1 MKKLLFL
8 LFSLT
13 AFFACTEGG
22 GDNEPPKQP
31 EITLEVEA
39 SDFTP
44 TGGSDVITF
53 TASEAWTAEVINTRA
68 DSWCSVNPTSGS
80 AGDAEIT
87 VTTQPNDTPDDRSA
101 SIVIKAGTIS
111 KTITVSQKQKDALT
125 VTASK
130 FEVKAEG
137 GEVTVEVKA
146 NIDFS
151 YEIDEEASSWVKYE
165 STRALKTSTL
175 LFKIDANDDIEKREA
190 KIQIKSGEFNETVT
204 IYQEGAE
211 PTIILSQNEYSVPAA
226 GQTIAV
232 EVKSNVD
239 VEFVIPNDAEWITEN
254 TTRALSTN
262 TFYFDIAKNEDYDG
276 RVAEIKFVNTAN
288 GISEVVTV
296 SQLQCNAIV
305 AAEPEYAISD
315 EGGELDLEIQ
325 TNVEIEVAISEN
337 AQSWITVID
346 TRALES
352 QTLHLNIAAND
363 TDEDR
368 EGGITISGED
378 VAQEIV
384 IKQAALTPK
393 SQIFYTTTDENIVN
407 VAASA
412 FDVDI
417 ESNVYENGQGV
428 ITFDGVLTKIEDEAF
443 RDKHTL
449 KSIIIPDGVI
459 NIGMSVF
466 YNCRYLES
474 ATLPEGLKSLSN
486 GLFAN
491 CVKLNRVNIPES
503 VTSIELS
510 VFTNCQALES
520 IDIPENVTSIGAGA
534 FNACYSLT
542 SIVIPNKVESIGRMA
557 FSVCKGLKSVYFP
570 GSVRNIG
577 EDAFDYCSNLQ
588 EVTFSEGIE
597 TIDRR
602 AFRECKIENLV
613 LPSTLTSIGN
623 YAFVRNQIQSVYCK
637 ATTPPT
643 LASNILEGNPIA
655 KIYVPAGSVNVYK
668 AADWWKIYANKIVA
682 E

>member
-1 MKKLLFL
+1 MKKLLY
-8 LFSLT
+8 SLC
-13 AFFACTEGG
+13 AIIALVACSDKEG
-22 GDNEPPKQP
+22 NEPKQP
-31 EITLEVEA
+31 QINIEIEA

-44 TGGSDVITF
+44 TGGSDVISF

-68 DSWCSVNPTSGS
+68 DSWCSVNPTSGG

-87 VTTQPNDTPDDRSA
+87 VTTTPNDTPDDRSA
-101 SIVIKAGTIS
+101 SIVIKAGTVS

-130 FEVKAEG
+130 FEVTAEG
-137 GEVTVEVKA
+137 GEVLVEVKA

-151 YEIDEEASSWVKYE
+151 YEIDKDATSWVKYE

-175 LFKIDANDDIEKREA
+175 VFKVDANEGIEKREA

-204 IYQEGAE
+204 IYQEGAK

-226 GQTIAV
+226 GETIAV
-232 EVKSNVD
+232 EVKSNVN
-239 VEFVIPNDAEWITEN
+239 VEFVIPSDAEWITEN
-254 TTRALSTN
+254 STRALSTN

-276 RVAEIKFVNTAN
+276 RVAEIKFVNTDN

-337 AQSWITVID
+337 AQSWITIVE

-352 QTLHLNIAAND
+352 KTLHLNIAAND

-368 EGGITISGED
+368 EGVITISGED

-384 IKQAALTPK
+384 IKQSAFTTK
-393 SQIFYTTTDENIVN
+393 SQIIYTTTDGNIVD

-417 ESNVYENGQGV
+417 KSNVYENGQGV
-428 ITFDGVLTKIEDEAF
+428 ITFDGVLTKIGDEAF
-443 RDKHTL
+443 REKSNL
-449 KSIIIPDGVI
+449 KSIIIPDSVT
-459 NIGMSVF
+459 NLGMLVFCDCYNLESVTLPNGIESLSYGLF
-466 YNCRYLES
+466 YNC
-474 ATLPEGLKSLSN
+474 TNLKKFS
-486 GLFAN
+486 
-491 CVKLNRVNIPES
+491 IPES
-503 VTSIELS
+503 VTRIEAT
-510 VFTNCQALES
+510 VFRNCDGFES
-520 IDIPENVTSIGAGA
+520 IDIPENVTIIGSSA
-534 FNACYSLT
+534 FIGCDNLK
-542 SIVIPNKVESIGRMA
+542 SIVIPNKVESIGQTA
-557 FSVCKGLKSVYFP
+557 FQVCRGLKSVYIS
-570 GSVRNIG
+570 GSVKSIG
-577 EDAFDYCSNLQ
+577 DDAFDGCSNLQ

-597 TIDRR
+597 TIGRR
-602 AFRECKIENLV
+602 AFRECKIVNLV
-613 LPSTLTSIGN
+613 LPSTLTSFGGSV
-623 YAFVRNQIQSVYCK
+623 FFRNQIQSVYCK

-643 LASNILEGNPIA
+643 MVYNILEGNPIA
-655 KIYVPAGSVNVYK
+655 KIYVPAGSVNAYK
-668 AADWWKIYANKIVA
+668 AADGWKIYADKIFA

>member
-1 MKKLLFL
+1 MKKLLY
-8 LFSLT
+8 SLC
-13 AFFACTEGG
+13 AIIALVACSDKEG
-22 GDNEPPKQP
+22 NEPKQP
-31 EITLEVEA
+31 QINIEIEA

-44 TGGSDVITF
+44 TGGSDVISF

-68 DSWCSVNPTSGS
+68 DSWCSVNPTSGG

-87 VTTQPNDTPDDRSA
+87 VTTTPNDTPDDRSA
-101 SIVIKAGTIS
+101 SIVIKAGTVS

-130 FEVKAEG
+130 FEVTAEG
-137 GEVTVEVKA
+137 GEVLVEVKA

-151 YEIDEEASSWVKYE
+151 YEIDKDATSWVKYE

-175 LFKIDANDDIEKREA
+175 VFKVDANEGIEKREA

-204 IYQEGAE
+204 IYQEGAK

-226 GQTIAV
+226 GETIAV
-232 EVKSNVD
+232 EVKSNVN
-239 VEFVIPNDAEWITEN
+239 VEFVIPSDAEWITEN
-254 TTRALSTN
+254 STRALSTN

-276 RVAEIKFVNTAN
+276 RVAEIKFVNTDN

-337 AQSWITVID
+337 AQSWITIVE

-352 QTLHLNIAAND
+352 KTLHLNIAAND

-368 EGGITISGED
+368 EGVITISGED

-384 IKQAALTPK
+384 IKQSAFTPK
-393 SQIFYTTTDENIVN
+393 SQIIYTTTDGNIVD

-417 ESNVYENGQGV
+417 KSNVYENGQGV
-428 ITFDGVLTKIEDEAF
+428 ITFGGVLTKIGDNAF
-443 RDKHTL
+443 REKSNL

-459 NIGMSVF
+459 DLGEIVFSRCYNLESVTLPNGIEFLKNSVF
-466 YNCRYLES
+466 SNCI
-474 ATLPEGLKSLSN
+474 SLTEI
-486 GLFAN
+486 
-491 CVKLNRVNIPES
+491 NIPES
-503 VTSIELS
+503 VTRIERYAFS
-510 VFTNCQALES
+510 NTPIEN
-520 IDIPENVTSIGAGA
+520 IDIPENVTVIGDGA
-534 FNACYSLT
+534 FTSCYSLK
-542 SIVIPNKVESIGRMA
+542 SIVIPNKVESIGQQA
-557 FSVCKGLKSVYFP
+557 FQVCKSLKSVYIS
-570 GSVRNIG
+570 GSVKSIG
-577 EDAFDYCSNLQ
+577 QAAFEWCENLQ
-588 EVTFSEGIE
+588 DLTLSEGIE
-597 TIDRR
+597 SIGHS
-602 AFRECKIENLV
+602 AFANINISSIT

-623 YAFVRNQIQSVYCK
+623 YVFAGNQIQTVYCK

-643 LASNILEGNPIA
+643 MVYNIFERNPIA
-655 KIYVPAGSVNVYK
+655 KIYVPAGSVNAYK
-668 AADWWKIYANKIVA
+668 AADGWKIYADKIFA

>member
-1 MKKLLFL
+1 MKKLLY
-8 LFSLT
+8 SLC
-13 AFFACTEGG
+13 AIIALVACSDKEG
-22 GDNEPPKQP
+22 NEPKQP
-31 EITLEVEA
+31 QINIEIEA

-44 TGGSDVITF
+44 TGGSDVISF

-68 DSWCSVNPTSGS
+68 DSWCSVNPTSGG

-87 VTTQPNDTPDDRSA
+87 VTTTPNDTPDDRSA
-101 SIVIKAGTIS
+101 SIVIKAGTVS

-130 FEVKAEG
+130 FEVTAEG
-137 GEVTVEVKA
+137 GEVLVEVKA

-151 YEIDEEASSWVKYE
+151 YEIDKDATNWVKYE

-175 LFKIDANDDIEKREA
+175 VFKVDANEGIEKREA

-204 IYQEGAE
+204 IYQEGAK

-226 GQTIAV
+226 GETIAV
-232 EVKSNVD
+232 EVKSNVN
-239 VEFVIPNDAEWITEN
+239 VEFVIPSDAEWITEN
-254 TTRALSTN
+254 STRALSTN

-276 RVAEIKFVNTAN
+276 RVAEIKFVNTDN

-337 AQSWITVID
+337 AQSWITIVE

-352 QTLHLNIAAND
+352 KTLHLNIAAND

-368 EGGITISGED
+368 EGVITISGED

-384 IKQAALTPK
+384 IKQSAFTPK
-393 SQIFYTTTDENIVN
+393 SQIIYTTTDGNIVD

-417 ESNVYENGQGV
+417 KSNVYENGQGV
-428 ITFDGVLTKIEDEAF
+428 ITFGGVLTKIGDNAF
-443 RDKHTL
+443 REKSNL

-459 NIGMSVF
+459 DLGEIVFSRCYNLESVTLPNGIEFLKNSVF
-466 YNCRYLES
+466 SNCI
-474 ATLPEGLKSLSN
+474 SLTEI
-486 GLFAN
+486 
-491 CVKLNRVNIPES
+491 NIPES
-503 VTSIELS
+503 VTRIERYAFS
-510 VFTNCQALES
+510 NTPIEN
-520 IDIPENVTSIGAGA
+520 IDIPENVTVIGDGA
-534 FNACYSLT
+534 FTSCYSLK
-542 SIVIPNKVESIGRMA
+542 SIVIPNKVESIGQQA
-557 FSVCKGLKSVYFP
+557 FQVCKSLKSVYIS
-570 GSVRNIG
+570 GSVKSIG
-577 EDAFDYCSNLQ
+577 QAAFEWCENLQ
-588 EVTFSEGIE
+588 DLTLSEGIE
-597 TIDRR
+597 SIGHS
-602 AFRECKIENLV
+602 AFANINISSIT

-623 YAFVRNQIQSVYCK
+623 YVFAGNQIQTVYCK

-643 LASNILEGNPIA
+643 MVYNIFERNPIA
-655 KIYVPAGSVNVYK
+655 KIYVPAGSVNAYK
-668 AADWWKIYANKIVA
+668 AADGWKIYADKIFA